1 VVEYRG
7 VSAPDLYGRLLVRPA
22 LGGVVASITA
32 AVAAEVLK
40 KPVEI
45 VEESG
50 HGKALRVVLR

>member
-1 VVEYRG
+1 
-7 VSAPDLYGRLLVRPA
+7 
-22 LGGVVASITA
+22 VASVTA

-50 HGKALRVVLR
+50 RGKALRVVLR